1 MRFFPRMT
9 AASGAMHGKESCVLK
24 PSKMMVTALA
34 VKTITEIAL
43 NNNSRNNND
52 TTAQFELFRKQVP
65 YRVLRNP
72 TRGTRVDL
80 SARLLS
86 MQLKS
91 EMTVGGCLRL
101 FSSVLR
107 FACMYGRWS
116 PNGIVGGYST
126 GKDTKEAMDL
136 LQADDKQI
144 IYDDIVSTHPPRV
157 RHIVGKGHRNGL
169 SFLPPFYVVS

>member
-1 MRFFPRMT
+1 M
-9 AASGAMHGKESCVLK
+9 
-24 PSKMMVTALA
+24 
-34 VKTITEIAL
+34 
-43 NNNSRNNND
+43 
-52 TTAQFELFRKQVP
+52 
-65 YRVLRNP
+65 
-72 TRGTRVDL
+72 DL

-101 FSSVLR
+101 LSSVLCS
-107 FACMYGRWS
+107 ACMYGRWS
-116 PNGIVGGYST
+116 PNGIVGGDST